1 MIERFK
7 PFNNQ
12 AINNKFIDNIKLF
25 FRLILDLQINTVRK
39 TFIIFK
45 NTLYNNIQYGGGG
58 VILDVG
64 CGNSPY
70 KSLLPKNLK
79 YIGLD
84 YNMAQENFDY
94 KKPEDVILYDGKDFP
109 FENNSFDYLY
119 HTETLEH
126 IKAPAYFLKECN
138 RVLKDN
144 GTMFFSV
151 PFQARYYYIP
161 FDYYR
166 YTPASLEML
175 LEEAGFDNIK
185 IIERGSDIT
194 VAAYKIVS
202 VFHRMLLD
210 RGVKGL
216 INKTLAILFSPV
228 YLIFLLIAHIS
239 LIFNLG
245 SKDDCLGY
253 SVISKKSKN
262 YE

>member
-1 MIERFK
+1 M
-7 PFNNQ
+7 
-12 AINNKFIDNIKLF
+12 
-25 FRLILDLQINTVRK
+25 
-39 TFIIFK
+39 
-45 NTLYNNIQYGGGG
+45 GGGG

-94 KKPEDVILYDGKDFP
+94 INPKDVILYDGKDFP

-126 IKAPAYFLKECN
+126 IKEPAHFLKECN

-144 GTMFFSV
+144 VAMFFSV
-151 PFQARYYYIP
+151 PFQARYHYIP

-175 LEEAGFDNIK
+175 LEEAGFDNIR

-194 VAAYKIVS
+194 VASYKIIS

-210 RGVKGL
+210 RGIKGI
-216 INKTLAILFSPV
+216 INKILAVLFSPV

-253 SVISKKSKN
+253 SVISKKK
-262 YE
+262 

>member
-1 MIERFK
+1 MKERFK

-12 AINNKFIDNIKLF
+12 AINNIFIDNIKLF

-39 TFIIFK
+39 TFITYK
-45 NTLYNNIQYGGGG
+45 NTICKNIQYGG

-70 KSLLPKNLK
+70 KSLLPKELK

-94 KKPEDVILYDGKDFP
+94 KKSEDIILYDGKNFP

-126 IKAPAYFLKECN
+126 IKEPKHFLKECN
-138 RVLKDN
+138 RVLKD
-144 GTMFFSV
+144 GGIMFFSV
-151 PFQARYYYIP
+151 PFQARYHYIP

-166 YTPASLEML
+166 YTPSSLEML
-175 LEEAGFDNIK
+175 LEEAGFNNIK

-194 VAAYKIVS
+194 VASYKIIS

-210 RGVKGL
+210 IGIKG
-216 INKTLAILFSPV
+216 IVNKILAILFSPV

-239 LIFNLG
+239 LIFNFG

-253 SVISKKSKN
+253 SVISKKDVEKI
-262 YE
+262 

>member
-1 MIERFK
+1 MKERFK

-12 AINNKFIDNIKLF
+12 AINNIFIDNIKLF

-39 TFIIFK
+39 TFIIYK
-45 NTLYNNIQYGGGG
+45 NIICKNIQYGGG

-70 KSLLPKNLK
+70 KSLLPKELK

-94 KKPEDVILYDGKDFP
+94 KKSEDVILYDGKNFP

-126 IKAPAYFLKECN
+126 IKEPKHFLKECN
-138 RVLKDN
+138 RVLKD
-144 GTMFFSV
+144 GGIMFFSV
-151 PFQARYYYIP
+151 PFQARYHYIP

-166 YTPASLEML
+166 YTPSSLETL
-175 LEEAGFDNIK
+175 LEEAGFNNIK

-194 VAAYKIVS
+194 VASYKIIS

-210 RGVKGL
+210 IGIKG
-216 INKTLAILFSPV
+216 IVNKIFAILFSPV

-239 LIFNLG
+239 LIFNFG

-253 SVISKKSKN
+253 SVISKKDVEKI
-262 YE
+262 

>member
-1 MIERFK
+1 MKERFK

-45 NTLYNNIQYGGGG
+45 NTLYNNIQYG

-79 YIGLD
+79 YVGLD

-94 KKPEDVILYDGKDFP
+94 IKPEDVILYDGKDFP

-126 IKAPAYFLKECN
+126 IKEPAHFLKECN

-144 GTMFFSV
+144 GTMFF
-151 PFQARYYYIP
+151 
-161 FDYYR
+161 
-166 YTPASLEML
+166 
-175 LEEAGFDNIK
+175 
-185 IIERGSDIT
+185 
-194 VAAYKIVS
+194 
-202 VFHRMLLD
+202 
-210 RGVKGL
+210 
-216 INKTLAILFSPV
+216 FSP
-228 YLIFLLIAHIS
+228 FSSQIS
-239 LIFNLG
+239 L
-245 SKDDCLGY
+245 Y
-253 SVISKKSKN
+253 TV
-262 YE
+262 